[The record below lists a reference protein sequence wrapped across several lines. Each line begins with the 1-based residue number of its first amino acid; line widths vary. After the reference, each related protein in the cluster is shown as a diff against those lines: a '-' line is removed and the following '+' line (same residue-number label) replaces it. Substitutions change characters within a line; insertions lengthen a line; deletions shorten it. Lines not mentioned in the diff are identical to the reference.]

1 MTKPKFEIR
10 KLDEKRSVIEKRL
23 KIVGKDKSGKTMS
36 YYVWLFFF
44 LEKNNKQKHK
54 NIDASKYKKNKMK

>member
-10 KLDEKRSVIEKRL
+10 KLDEKRSVIEKKL
-23 KIVGKDKSGKTMS
+23 KIVGTDKNGKTMS

-44 LEKNNKQKHK
+44 LEKNKT
-54 NIDASKYKKNKMK
+54 KKDKRK

>member
-23 KIVGKDKSGKTMS
+23 KIVGTDKNGKIMS

-44 LEKNNKQKHK
+44 LEKNKT
-54 NIDASKYKKNKMK
+54 KKDKRK

>member
-44 LEKNNKQKHK
+44 LEKNK
-54 NIDASKYKKNKMK
+54 SKKDKRK